1 MVVGKVYRMKLN
13 MPVKSWTAVFLV
25 LTVLP
30 SGVST
35 VKDREEDS
43 VRTSRQQHAENGLG
57 GNNTGMSTPGE
68 SQNSS
73 THECRDVM
81 KQKPSKQCWFIK
93 HTKDCEFS
101 DGYINYLQGAFCSF
115 PHSLFPLA
123 VTLYAV
129 WLLYLF
135 VVLGIAASEF
145 FCPNLAAISTSLKLT
160 HNVAGVTFLA
170 FGNGAPDVFSAVA
183 AFADPRTAGLAIGAL
198 FGAGVF
204 VTTVVAGSVALVK
217 PFTVASRPFL
227 RDVIFYMAAVFWTF
241 LILYLREIK
250 LGEALG
256 YLGLYVLYVGT
267 VIVSTLIY
275 NRQKNRPQG
284 PIQSSYTEPELP
296 SDSEDAT
303 PSIFNGSI
311 QDDGTSEYQP
321 LLPFTEST
329 CQIFINSINPIDSR
343 KWRRK
348 SWFWRAAKVVKVPLE
363 VLLLLTVPVVD
374 PDKDDHNWKRPLNC
388 LHLLTGQRVD
398 NAHLSTFKGQYGLL
412 NIEGKFPVWALVLL
426 IGVFLSA
433 ISFLTTSNQQP
444 PRLHCAFSLL
454 GFVVSA
460 MWINTAATEVV
471 SILRTFGVVFDLSN
485 TVLGLTLLA
494 WGNSIGDCFSDITMA
509 RQGYPRMAM
518 AACFGGIIFNMLFG
532 VGLGCLFQM
541 FNGDNIVKLEPDGL
555 LVWVL
560 AGALGLSLVLS
571 FILVPAQ
578 CFHLGRSYGIFLL
591 LFYLVFLLVA
601 LLVEFK
607 VIELRG
613 SP

>member
-1 MVVGKVYRMKLN
+1 
-13 MPVKSWTAVFLV
+13 
-25 LTVLP
+25 
-30 SGVST
+30 
-35 VKDREEDS
+35 
-43 VRTSRQQHAENGLG
+43 
-57 GNNTGMSTPGE
+57 
-68 SQNSS
+68 
-73 THECRDVM
+73 
-81 KQKPSKQCWFIK
+81 
-93 HTKDCEFS
+93 
-101 DGYINYLQGAFCSF
+101 
-115 PHSLFPLA
+115 
-123 VTLYAV
+123 
-129 WLLYLF
+129 
-135 VVLGIAASEF
+135 
-145 FCPNLAAISTSLKLT
+145 
-160 HNVAGVTFLA
+160 GVTFLA

-227 RDVIFYMAAVFWTF
+227 RDVIFYMWAVFWTF

-250 LGEALG
+250 LGEAL
-256 YLGLYVLYVGT
+256 
-267 VIVSTLIY
+267 
-275 NRQKNRPQG
+275 
-284 PIQSSYTEPELP
+284 ELP

-303 PSIFNGSI
+303 PGIFNGGI
-311 QDDGTSEYQP
+311 RDD
-321 LLPFTEST
+321 
-329 CQIFINSINPIDSR
+329 D
-343 KWRRK
+343 
-348 SWFWRAAKVVKVPLE
+348 
-363 VLLLLTVPVVD
+363 
-374 PDKDDHNWKRPLNC
+374 
-388 LHLLTGQRVD
+388 
-398 NAHLSTFKGQYGLL
+398 GLL
-412 NIEGKFPVWALVLL
+412 NIEGEFPVWALVLL

-518 AACFGGIIFNMLFG
+518 AACFGGIIFSIL
-532 VGLGCLFQM
+532 LCAAERDYTPPLSLSPSLPQ
-541 FNGDNIVKLEPDGL
+541 LETDGL

-601 LLVEFK
+601 LLTEFK